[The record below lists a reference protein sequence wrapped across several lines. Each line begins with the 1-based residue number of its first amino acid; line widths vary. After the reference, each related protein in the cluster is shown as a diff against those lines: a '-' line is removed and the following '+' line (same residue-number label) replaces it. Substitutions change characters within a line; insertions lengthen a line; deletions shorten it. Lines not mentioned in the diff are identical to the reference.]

1 MSEQK
6 PGQVDGF
13 SLEPN
18 TVTPQKKSSSFF
30 DDIVERGKKGI
41 NNIKDFVNRSLKE
54 AWRIAKYPLVALVGT
69 TVSVTGETSKT
80 DTDKYHADVSVLGL
94 KVLRLE
100 MEQKGDKESFAFS
113 GPLAKEADKVTDQM
127 ITELEKRGK
136 MGEWLRYFQKGKG
149 FRSIESKT
157 SQTESSPQVTPNSST
172 TKPTEPV
179 KIVFP
184 NRVNKGSER

>member
-30 DDIVERGKKGI
+30 DNIVERFD
-41 NNIKDFVNRSLKE
+41 DFVNRSLKK
-54 AWRIAKYPLVALVGT
+54 AWRIAKYPLVALVGA

-80 DTDKYHADVSVLGL
+80 DTDKYHADVSVFGL

-113 GPLAKEADKVTDQM
+113 GPLAKEANKMNDQT

-136 MGEWLRYFQKGKG
+136 MGEWLLYFHKGKG
-149 FRSIESKT
+149 FMSIESKT

-184 NRVNKGSER
+184 NGVNKGSER